1 MAAAPVLKSDWRN
14 LLFLPMESLMS
25 IESVLTRVSELQQAL
40 NPVVT
45 APTTTTTGTTGTTG
59 TSGSTFNQLLSSQM
73 NSAGAVNG
81 VSATGSTVG
90 ERMIALARKEIGVH
104 EEPMG
109 SNDGPRIK
117 EYRTATAGAGVG
129 PWCAYFQSWLAK
141 QAGAPLGEQGQ
152 GFGSVDALYAWA
164 KRTGKAT
171 DNTAQTA
178 TPKPGDLVVFNE
190 HIGLVESVDKNGT
203 IHTIE
208 GNSSDQVI
216 RRTHGPREAIGYVSM
231 G

>member
-1 MAAAPVLKSDWRN
+1 MIQV
-14 LLFLPMESLMS
+14 MS
-25 IESVLTRVSELQQAL
+25 IEAVITRVSALQSAMS
-40 NPVVT
+40 PTATPT
-45 APTTTTTGTTGTTG
+45 APT
-59 TSGSTFNQLLSSQM
+59 STNFNQLLNQQVGA
-73 NSAGAVNG
+73 AGSVNG
-81 VSATGSTVG
+81 VSQVSGTVG
-90 ERMIALARKEIGVH
+90 QKMVALAQKEIGVK

-109 SNDGPRIK
+109 SNDGARIK
-117 EYRTATAGAGVG
+117 EYRTATAGSGVG

-171 DNTAQTA
+171 DNAA
-178 TPKPGDLVVFNE
+178 GVTPKAGDLIVFDE
-190 HIGLVESVDKNGT
+190 HIGLVESVDQDGT
-203 IHTIE
+203 VHTIE

-216 RRTHGPREAIGYVSM
+216 RRTHGAREALGYVNM